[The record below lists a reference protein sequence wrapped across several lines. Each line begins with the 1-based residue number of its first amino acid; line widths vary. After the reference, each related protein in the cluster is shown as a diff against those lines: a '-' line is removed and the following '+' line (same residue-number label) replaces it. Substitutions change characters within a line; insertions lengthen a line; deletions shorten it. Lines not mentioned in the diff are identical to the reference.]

1 MSRNTFLII
10 VKNMAHAIDVIT
22 KQLEDIKIA
31 KDNILGNGL
40 SFE

>member
-1 MSRNTFLII
+1 
-10 VKNMAHAIDVIT
+10 MAHAIDVIT